1 MSGRSDAETEPMW
14 FWCCGLQGSSA
25 CHLRLLIADRA
36 TSFYMLL
43 PRQAQSV
50 WWRQPCLWYRNLITV
65 APRHEENS
73 LQKRRVTSATCW
85 DVEIIEDL
93 LIRLGLFGL
102 EWWNCFQQFCT
113 WSCTCKV
120 WASNGLKRKL
130 AWLTGMS
137 WAFCFLPAMPACLL
151 VRFALS
157 SHLFEH
163 FGTRLH
169 DQCTINAQSMHD
181 QPFRTGATTSSS
193 NYLQGPR
200 YLSLPPPPI
209 LCRVQMFVGSLEWN
223 HWRIRPC
230 PKHSKTIGYSAKM
243 IQTFH
248 PNHPTGACHPEI
260 LGVQ

>member
-25 CHLRLLIADRA
+25 CYLRLLIADRA

-50 WWRQPCLWYRNLITV
+50 WWRQPCLWHRNLITV

-151 VRFALS
+151 ARFALS
-157 SHLFEH
+157 SHLFKH
-163 FGTRLH
+163 FGSALQKRCHYWLV
-169 DQCTINAQSMHD
+169 QLQLSPRSSIS
-181 QPFRTGATTSSS
+181 QPSASS
-193 NYLQGPR
+193 NSVP
-200 YLSLPPPPI
+200 
-209 LCRVQMFVGSLEWN
+209 GSDVCWVLGMKPLKN
-223 HWRIRPC
+223 QTL
-230 PKHSKTIGYSAKM
+230 SKTMGYSAKM